1 MPPTIIE
8 VENLVKRYTSAVE
21 NALDDISFTVEAGEF
36 FSLLGPNGAGKTTTL
51 SILTTIL
58 SPTSGRVIVAGHD
71 VQKDR
76 GAVRRNSGIIFQNR
90 SLDENLTAE
99 ENIRLHVILY
109 GMYDF
114 RPTFST
120 MPRDYKRRVHRLAKM
135 LGIDSEIFNP
145 IKSFSGGMKRKLE
158 IVRGLI
164 HEPQVLFLDEPST
177 GLDPE
182 SRRNLWQYL
191 TDVRVKKGVTI
202 FLSTHY
208 LDEAEG
214 ADKICIINKG
224 RIVSLGTPSQIKTDL
239 VSDHLVIDD
248 EDRTQLRAEL
258 RELGV
263 SFIESPQFKLSLS
276 DSTAHQII
284 KSINTPL
291 NLVRTSA
298 PSLEDA
304 YLRIVSGR
312 PWN

>member
-1 MPPTIIE
+1 MIIE
-8 VENLVKRYTSAVE
+8 VEHLIKRYASAAD

-51 SILTTIL
+51 SILTTTL
-58 SPTSGRVIVAGHD
+58 SPTSGRVIVAGQD
-71 VQKDR
+71 VLKNP
-76 GAVRRNSGIIFQNR
+76 GEVRRNSGIIFQNR

-99 ENIRLHVILY
+99 ENIRLHAILY

-114 RPTFST
+114 RPTFTT
-120 MPRDYKRRVHRLAKM
+120 MPRDYKRRVYHLANL

-191 TDVRVKKGVTI
+191 TDVRVSKGVTI

-208 LDEAEG
+208 LEEAEG

-239 VSDHLVIDD
+239 VHDHLIIDA
-248 EDRTQLRAEL
+248 ENRNQLRAEL
-258 RELGV
+258 KELGV
-263 SFIESPQFKLSLS
+263 SFIEAPQFKITLNNC
-276 DSTAHQII
+276 TAHQII

-291 NLVRTSA
+291 NLIRTNA

-304 YLRIVSGR
+304 YLRIVAGR

>member
-1 MPPTIIE
+1 VIIE
-8 VENLVKRYTSAVE
+8 VEHLIKRYTSATD
-21 NALDDISFTVEAGEF
+21 NAVDDISFTVEAGEF

-51 SILTTIL
+51 SILTTTL
-58 SPTSGRVIVAGHD
+58 SPTSGRVIVAGED
-71 VQKDR
+71 VLKAP
-76 GAVRRNSGIIFQNR
+76 GNVRRNSGIIFQNR

-99 ENIRLHVILY
+99 ENIRLHAILY

-114 RPTFST
+114 RPTFTT
-120 MPRDYKRRVHRLAKM
+120 MPRDYKQRVHHLAGL

-191 TDVRVKKGVTI
+191 TDVRVSKGVTI
-202 FLSTHY
+202 FLTTHY
-208 LDEAEG
+208 LEEAEG

-224 RIVSLGTPSQIKTDL
+224 RIVSIGTPSQIKTDL
-239 VSDHLVIDD
+239 AHDHLIIDA
-248 EDRTQLRAEL
+248 ENRSQLRAEL
-258 RELGV
+258 KELGV
-263 SFIESPQFKLSLS
+263 PFIEAPQFKVALN
-276 DSTAHQII
+276 DCTAHQII

-291 NLVRTSA
+291 NLVRTNA

-304 YLRIVSGR
+304 YLRIVAGR

>member
-1 MPPTIIE
+1 MIIE
-8 VENLVKRYTSAVE
+8 VEHLSKRYASSENNAV
-21 NALDDISFTVEAGEF
+21 DDISFTVEAGEL

-51 SILTTIL
+51 SILTTTL
-58 SPTSGRVIVAGHD
+58 LPTSGRVIVAGKD
-71 VQKDR
+71 VEKHPS
-76 GAVRRNSGIIFQNR
+76 AVRRNSGIIFQNR

-99 ENIRLHVILY
+99 ENIRLHAVLY

-120 MPRDYKRRVHRLAKM
+120 MPRDYKRRVYHLAN
-135 LGIDSEIFNP
+135 LLAIDSEIFNP

-191 TDVRVKKGVTI
+191 TDVRVSKGVTI
-202 FLSTHY
+202 FLTTHY
-208 LDEAEG
+208 LEEAEG

-224 RIVSLGTPSQIKTDL
+224 RIVSLGTPHQIKTDL
-239 VSDHLVIDD
+239 VHDHLVIDA
-248 EDRTQLRAEL
+248 ENRSQLRAEL
-258 RELGV
+258 RALGV
-263 SFIESPQFKLSLS
+263 SFIETPQFKITLSNC
-276 DSTAHQII
+276 TAHQII

-291 NLVRTSA
+291 ILVRTNA

-304 YLRIVSGR
+304 YLRIVAGKS
-312 PWN
+312 WN